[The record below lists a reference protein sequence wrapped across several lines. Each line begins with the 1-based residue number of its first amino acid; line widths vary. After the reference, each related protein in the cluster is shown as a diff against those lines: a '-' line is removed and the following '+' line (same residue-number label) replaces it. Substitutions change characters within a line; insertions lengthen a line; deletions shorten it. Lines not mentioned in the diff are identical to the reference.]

1 MKIAITG
8 ANGHLGMRL
17 INEIRQDHDVLALV
31 RSESAA
37 LSVRQVYA
45 DSVSCLVVDY
55 ADANALAAVTKGV
68 NVLIH
73 LVGIIKESKSNTFYQ
88 AHEATSQA
96 LVDMLAIADD
106 SDQPSGGASLQ
117 KIIYLSLL
125 GIDRHSKNP
134 CFASR
139 AIAEEILATAPVS
152 VSIIRVPMV
161 LGEGDYASGS
171 LAKRVRKGTCFVL
184 RGGSL
189 EQPIYAGDVVNAMI
203 SRINHDQTESA
214 SERMAHCLTLDLAGE
229 ESLTRKALTLRAA
242 AITDRKPRVV
252 SVPMFLIMMLAWIF
266 EKTSSNPPVT
276 RAMLGVLDHDD
287 DVDVQP
293 ALATLGITLTSL
305 DETLSKVLDIDAMK
319 GTDK

>member
-17 INEIRQDHDVLALV
+17 IDEIHQDHKVLALV

-37 LSVRQVYA
+37 RSVREVYA

-55 ADANALAAVTKGV
+55 ADAKALAAATQGV

-73 LVGIIKESKSNTFYQ
+73 LVGIIKESRSNTFYQ

-96 LVDMLAIADD
+96 LVDMLALAGGG
-106 SDQPSGGASLQ
+106 DQSPDETGLQ

-125 GIDRHSKNP
+125 GIDRNSTNP
-134 CFASR
+134 CLASR
-139 AIAEEILATAPVS
+139 AMAEEILAAAPVS

-161 LGEGDYASGS
+161 LGEGDYASGA

-184 RGGSL
+184 RGDSL

-203 SRINHDQTESA
+203 SRISHDQVETKP
-214 SERMAHCLTLDLAGE
+214 RRTPDCVMLDLAGE
-229 ESLTRKALTLRAA
+229 ESLTRKELTLRAA
-242 AITDRKPRVV
+242 AITGTHPRVV
-252 SVPMFLIMMLAWIF
+252 SVPMFLMMALAWVL

-287 DVDVQP
+287 DVDIQP
-293 ALATLGITLTSL
+293 ALSELGITLTSL
-305 DETLSKVLDIDAMK
+305 DETLVKVLGRNDIK
-319 GTDK
+319 GTD